1 MLIFLISAGVTPS
14 RCRIHC
20 QLNGVGCPSI
30 TVERYSLWL
39 TKVQINIV
47 IKGEDSRNQLK
58 AETIHF
64 DVLVAVIV
72 AFRTSVGV
80 RILIGIA
87 A

>member
-1 MLIFLISAGVTPS
+1 M
-14 RCRIHC
+14 
-20 QLNGVGCPSI
+20 
-30 TVERYSLWL
+30 

-47 IKGEDSRNQLK
+47 IKGEDSRNQFK
-58 AETIHF
+58 AETINF

-80 RILIGIA
+80 RILIGTA